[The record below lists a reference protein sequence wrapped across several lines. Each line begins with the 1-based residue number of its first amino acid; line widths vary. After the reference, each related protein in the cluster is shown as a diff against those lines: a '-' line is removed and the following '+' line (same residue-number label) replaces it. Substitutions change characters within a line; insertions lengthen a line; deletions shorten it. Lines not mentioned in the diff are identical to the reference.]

1 MFKITEAATRLPVR
15 FPVKPGV
22 VLAPGHVTKTVEYNG
37 FLVTDICDG
46 YDALGL
52 VQNRC
57 IGGNE
62 IDFKNV
68 AKIHLQRMIVDISK
82 FDREN
87 EIHKGNSLYCNG
99 VGELSSKKPFENS
112 LVLAKAISPCNE
124 EKSHMTILW
133 V

>member
-1 MFKITEAATRLPVR
+1 M
-15 FPVKPGV
+15 KPGV
-22 VLAPGHVTKTVEYNG
+22 TLAPGHVTKMVEYNDS
-37 FLVTDICDG
+37 LVIDICDG
-46 YDALGL
+46 PGALGL
-52 VQNRC
+52 AENRC
-57 IGGNE
+57 IGGNG

-68 AKIHLQRMIVDISK
+68 AKVHPQRMIVDISK

-87 EIHKGNSLYCNG
+87 DIHKGNSLYCNG

-112 LVLAKAISPCNE
+112 IVLAKAISPADE